1 MTPTIL
7 EGDLVFVNKIAYDLR
22 IPLTRWRIYRWS
34 QPVKGD
40 MVVCFSPEDHKRLV
54 KRVIGEPG
62 DIITMKR
69 GVLWI
74 NGEPLKYKKI
84 ENPYIKDLDSD
95 LLRTSLFALEYLG
108 QQCHTIMIMPQIH
121 IKREFGPIRIPE
133 DRFFLMGDNRD
144 NSHDSRYFGF
154 VERDEIIGRVEGVI
168 GSLNI
173 KKKYRPRF
181 SRFFKDID

>member
-1 MTPTIL
+1 MKSLKYWTKYLWTEWIRPILPIVLIVIPLRSSIADYNPVPTGSMTPTIL

-74 NGEPLKYKKI
+74 NGESLKYKKI
-84 ENPYIKDLDSD
+84 ENPYIEDLDSD
-95 LLRTSLFALEYLG
+95 LLQTSLFALEYLG
-108 QQCHTIMIMPQIH
+108 QQRQ
-121 IKREFGPIRIPE
+121 
-133 DRFFLMGDNRD
+133 
-144 NSHDSRYFGF
+144 
-154 VERDEIIGRVEGVI
+154 
-168 GSLNI
+168 
-173 KKKYRPRF
+173 
-181 SRFFKDID
+181 